1 VTDDPTDPGLRLIVG
16 YKIAKAALEIAFG
29 AALVLLATK
38 ATDEL
43 RNAAIHVRDHGTAAW
58 SISLAD
64 KVVQEA
70 TPRHLVVA
78 AAASLL
84 DGVLTSIEGW
94 ALYRR
99 YRCAPWL
106 VIGITSC
113 LLPFEVLSLARHVT
127 AGRVTL
133 FFVNA
138 AIVAYLLRRESSRRK
153 TPSGQPELR

>member
-1 VTDDPTDPGLRLIVG
+1 MTGDSTEDAQNSVGLRLIVG

-29 AALVLLATK
+29 AALVLFATK

-43 RNAAIHVRDHGTAAW
+43 RTAAIHVRDHGTAAW
-58 SISLAD
+58 SISLAG

-70 TPRHLVVA
+70 TPGHLVVA
-78 AAASLL
+78 AASSLL
-84 DGVLTSIEGW
+84 DGVFTAIEGW
-94 ALYRR
+94 ALHRR
-99 YRCAPWL
+99 FRWAPWL
-106 VIGITSC
+106 VIGATSC

-138 AIVAYLLRRESSRRK
+138 AIVAYLFRRR
-153 TPSGQPELR
+153 